1 MKFISQLGYWELET
15 LFRAL
20 FIAKFSPSCR
30 RDDRYWSLGFNSLL
44 DDLLSALRAS
54 RESCSRW
61 GRGWEQFLVTDARS
75 YWAQAVRERVEV
87 EGDCSSRSYSRKK
100 EWTARYLAPFR
111 MAEQGLGESQVPGGG
126 WHGQAMPNMGEA
138 EQLAIILD
146 SVLVAK
152 FEDWEMHSS
161 DFAWSPHVASVAR
174 RAKQQLISCSS
185 AEGPA
190 GTMAVHQFSS
200 VPPAETIDAMLVRIR
215 EDCRLTGGRDMRIA
229 MLRDMAAPFELDAAS
244 LQRLLSAPS

>member
-1 MKFISQLGYWELET
+1 MKFISQLGYWELEA

-20 FIAKFSPSCR
+20 YMAKFSPFGR

-44 DDLLSALRAS
+44 DGLLSALRAN

-61 GRGWEQFLVTDARS
+61 GRGWEQFLVTDDRS

-87 EGDCSSRSYSRKK
+87 EDGCSSHSYSHRKG
-100 EWTARYLAPFR
+100 WAARYLAPFR
-111 MAEQGLGESQVPGGG
+111 MAEQGLGELQVLGDGG
-126 WHGQAMPNMGEA
+126 HGQAMPDMGEA
-138 EQLAIILD
+138 EQLVIILE
-146 SVLVAK
+146 SILVAK
-152 FEDWEMHSS
+152 FGDWEMHSN
-161 DFAWSPHVASVAR
+161 DFAWSPIVASVAR

-215 EDCRLTGGRDMRIA
+215 EDCRLTGDRDMRIA